1 MVKNLNLIG
10 NSTAS
15 SSVHPPI
22 HPSIHPSIWCR
33 NVLVPNRRG
42 ELTSLVPKRL
52 DAPNRQNA
60 VVVVEI
66 HSTTMKESRPSDY

>member
-15 SSVHPPI
+15 LSVRS
-22 HPSIHPSIWCR
+22 SIHPSTHPSGADTPWCR
-33 NVLVPNRRG
+33 NVLVPNRQG

-52 DAPNRQNA
+52 GAETSRA
-60 VVVVEI
+60 
-66 HSTTMKESRPSDY
+66 ESFRYRNDLVPKRL